1 MKHRIAFVLGLAVV
15 FVFSAC
21 SKRQYAHLTG
31 INIGQKAKTPV
42 KSGHY
47 VNTDKIHKSFAVE
60 NENTNNPSAELTYTS
75 NRNEWSS
82 IDSALLFR
90 SIDTDALLAPAPGFV
105 APKKRVK
112 PIREV
117 AVPAPYR
124 HNPLKIRKQAKQLEK
139 QLRPE
144 KEKSSK
150 DGGLLYWI
158 LVVILILLILTLLKT
173 ILGPQLYGL
182 LILVV
187 LIALIG
193 HLLGLW

>member
-47 VNTDKIHKSFAVE
+47 VNTNKVE
-60 NENTNNPSAELTYTS
+60 NEVNSDASITSTSGESVSKPNTNDWYIDSAELMKH
-75 NRNEWSS
+75 
-82 IDSALLFR
+82 IDKE
-90 SIDTDALLAPAPGFV
+90 ALLAKAPV
-105 APKKRVK
+105 NVSQTKKVK
-112 PIREV
+112 AIREI

-124 HNPLKIRKQAKQLEK
+124 HNPLKIRKQAKELRQ
-139 QLRPE
+139 QFRPE

-158 LVVILILLILTLLKT
+158 LVVLLILLLLTLLRT